1 MLLGESRESL
11 CGRDGALTE
20 NPRFQTGQIDDGR
33 RSTGQLAAV
42 QRGSDPSAD
51 LGRHL
56 VETPRI
62 RVAVEVGAGRCDHA
76 DPAQEL
82 GGDAAQFRNADAD
95 RVGTRSAQ
103 PRKPPGRIREYESE
117 GTAPEARR

>member
-11 CGRDGALTE
+11 NGRDGALTE

-51 LGRHL
+51 PGPPL
-56 VETPRI
+56 
-62 RVAVEVGAGRCDHA
+62 
-76 DPAQEL
+76 
-82 GGDAAQFRNADAD
+82 
-95 RVGTRSAQ
+95 SA
-103 PRKPPGRIREYESE
+103 PPG
-117 GTAPEARR
+117 AARALPLISAGPPSGRRGSASPWRLALVAATTRTRPRNSAATPLS